1 MMSISLMI
9 LKNFLKNFLEK
20 YLKEVIKKMSN
31 EYIIDSIA
39 SAKNSLD
46 SLDQM
51 GEIAF
56 DMCDGSLMNI
66 KAFIHDEAIKQKII
80 EKEKSVNQ
88 EFQKRMN
95 KANQDLNTKGPLYAW
110 RDGMKKYYKLRHW
123 QSLEMLNFY
132 DKLCREHDL

>member
-1 MMSISLMI
+1 
-9 LKNFLKNFLEK
+9 
-20 YLKEVIKKMSN
+20 MSN

-46 SLDQM
+46 NLEQL
-51 GEIAF
+51 GETAF

-66 KAFIHDEAIKQKII
+66 KAFIHDESIKHKILD
-80 EKEKSVNQ
+80 KEKQVNL
-88 EFQKRMN
+88 EFQKRMEKTN
-95 KANQDLNTKGPLYAW
+95 EELKAKGPLYAW

-123 QSLEMLNFY
+123 RSLELLNFY